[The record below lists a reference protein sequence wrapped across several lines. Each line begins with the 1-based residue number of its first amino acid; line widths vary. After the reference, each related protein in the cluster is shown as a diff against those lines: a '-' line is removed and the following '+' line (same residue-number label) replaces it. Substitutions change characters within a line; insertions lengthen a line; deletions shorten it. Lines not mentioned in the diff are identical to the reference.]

1 MNGSEEQQ
9 VSIQAAGCEP
19 IWDSETAA
27 AYLQIH
33 PRTLTRMARNG
44 EIPGF
49 QIGTHWRFR
58 ASDLDEWMRSK
69 VISNSKLKPCPR
81 QLERSFV

>member
-1 MNGSEEQQ
+1 M
-9 VSIQAAGCEP
+9 
-19 IWDSETAA
+19 
-27 AYLQIH
+27 
-33 PRTLTRMARNG
+33 TRSG

-58 ASDLDEWMRSK
+58 ASDLDEWMRLK
-69 VISNSKLKPCPR
+69 VISNAKLKPCPR

>member
-1 MNGSEEQQ
+1 MNRSAERQQ
-9 VSIQAAGCEP
+9 VPIQAAGCDP

-58 ASDLDEWMRSK
+58 QSDLDEWMRLK
-69 VISNSKLKPCPR
+69 VISHSKLKPC
-81 QLERSFV
+81 LERSFV